1 MDDERD
7 RTDQPDRTDH
17 PLPGSVSDQNAE
29 EAEPGHGGGHEPRRE
44 GSKHDGAGRKGNEGQ
59 GEKSGGEAGE
69 GSQSTGHP
77 DSAG

>member
-1 MDDERD
+1 MSEEHNR
-7 RTDQPDRTDH
+7 DQPPDRKDQ
-17 PLPGSVSDQNAE
+17 PLPGGVSDQNAE
-29 EAEPGHGGGHEPRRE
+29 EAEPGHGS
-44 GSKHDGAGRKGNEGQ
+44 GSETHRKGGGG

>member
-1 MDDERD
+1 MDEKD
-7 RTDQPDRTDH
+7 RSDQ

-29 EAEPGHGGGHEPRRE
+29 EAEPDHGGG
-44 GSKHDGAGRKGNEGQ
+44 DATRKKG
-59 GEKSGGEAGE
+59 SGGESGSGGDPGSGGESRE

>member
-1 MDDERD
+1 MSDERD
-7 RTDQPDRTDH
+7 RTDQ

-29 EAEPGHGGGHEPRRE
+29 EAEPGHGDGRPVRHKGGH
-44 GSKHDGAGRKGNEGQ
+44 GGD
-59 GEKSGGEAGE
+59 EKSGGEAGE